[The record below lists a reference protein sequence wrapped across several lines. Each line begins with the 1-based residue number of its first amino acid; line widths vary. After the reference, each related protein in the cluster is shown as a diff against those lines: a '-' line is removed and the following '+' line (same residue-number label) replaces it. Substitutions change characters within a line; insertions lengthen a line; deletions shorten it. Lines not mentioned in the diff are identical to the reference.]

1 MGMERRMRVVDGDG
15 QDNMVA
21 VSVQVAFAT
30 SDMKHV
36 DQHFGSAQSF
46 TLYAVNPDSTK
57 LLEASQFG
65 QLAQD
70 GNEDKLAV
78 KIDTL
83 KGCAA
88 VFCQAVGASAVRQLL
103 AHGIQPV
110 KVTPGAQISDLLDS
124 LQEQLRE
131 GPSAWLAKAVQRQ
144 DEPDTGRFDTMESEG
159 WDE

>member
-1 MGMERRMRVVDGDG
+1 MGVERRMRIVDGDG
-15 QDNMVA
+15 QDGGA
-21 VSVQVAFAT
+21 EVSVQVAFAT

-46 TLYAVNPDSTK
+46 ALYAVNPERTS

-65 QLAQD
+65 KLAQD

-78 KIDTL
+78 KIESL
-83 KGCAA
+83 KDCAA

-103 AHGIQPV
+103 THGIQPV
-110 KVTPGAQISDLLDS
+110 KVTPGAEIAGLLYS

-131 GPSAWLAKAVQRQ
+131 GPSAWLAKAIERQ
-144 DEPDTGRFDTMESEG
+144 TQPDAGRFDAMESEG